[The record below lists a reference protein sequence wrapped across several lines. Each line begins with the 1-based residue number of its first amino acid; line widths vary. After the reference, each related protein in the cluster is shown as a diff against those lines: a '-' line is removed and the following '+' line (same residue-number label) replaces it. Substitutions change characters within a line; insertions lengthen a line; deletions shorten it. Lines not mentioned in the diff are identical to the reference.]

1 MSSARLAEQPDP
13 PPKWTDA
20 SEPGLLQLVNIL
32 FKRWRLVAGLPI
44 AAAVLTVAA
53 SALIGP
59 TFTATITFV
68 PESPTQQRLP
78 AGIAGLAGQLGI
90 AMAPEGSRSPR
101 FYAELI
107 KGRAML
113 ERVLL
118 SNYADPVGAKS
129 VSDTVSLLTILGSS
143 GRTHVDSVERGV
155 RALQRMIAVTADNQT
170 SIVRVSVDSRYPV
183 LAAAIAN
190 RVVEYLNEFNTRHRQ
205 SQAGQRRV
213 FVEKRLAE
221 VEDSVRRAEQDLR
234 SFYERNRSWEQ
245 APQLRVEEGRLRRQL
260 DLRQEVH
267 LTLAREYETSRIEEV
282 NDTPVL
288 TVLDPAVTPER
299 RSHPRRAALAAVA
312 TAFGLILSVLLAIG
326 VEYFDNLRRD
336 NRSEYLEFR
345 GLVEQMRADFGKFA
359 ARVWRRTGS
368 ATKTR
373 GSQ

>member
-1 MSSARLAEQPDP
+1 
-13 PPKWTDA
+13 
-20 SEPGLLQLVNIL
+20 VNIL
-32 FKRWRLVAGLPI
+32 FKRWRLVAGVPI
-44 AAAVLTVAA
+44 AAALLTVAV
-53 SALIGP
+53 STLIGP
-59 TFTATITFV
+59 TFTSTITFV
-68 PESPTQQRLP
+68 PEAPTQQRLP

-90 AMAPEGSRSPR
+90 SMATEGSRSPR

-118 SNYADPVGAKS
+118 STYADPAGAAG
-129 VSDTVSLLTILGSS
+129 VSDTVSLLTILGTT
-143 GRTHVDSVERGV
+143 GRTYVDSVERGV
-155 RALQRMIAVTADNQT
+155 RALQRMISVSADNQT
-170 SIVRVSVDSRYPV
+170 SIVRVSVDSRYPA

-234 SFYERNRSWEQ
+234 TFYERNRSWEQ

-267 LTLAREYETSRIEEV
+267 LTLAREYETARIEEV

-288 TVLDPAVTPER
+288 TVLDPAVPPQR
-299 RSHPRRAALAAVA
+299 RSHPRRTALAIVA
-312 TAFGLILSVLLAIG
+312 TAFGLIFSVLLGIG
-326 VEYFDNLRRD
+326 VEYFDNIRRE
-336 NRSEYLEFR
+336 NRAEYVEFR
-345 GLVEQMRADFGKFA
+345 RLVDQMRSDFRRFA
-359 ARVWRRTGS
+359 AGIWGRRGS
-368 ATKTR
+368 AAR
-373 GSQ
+373 PRASR